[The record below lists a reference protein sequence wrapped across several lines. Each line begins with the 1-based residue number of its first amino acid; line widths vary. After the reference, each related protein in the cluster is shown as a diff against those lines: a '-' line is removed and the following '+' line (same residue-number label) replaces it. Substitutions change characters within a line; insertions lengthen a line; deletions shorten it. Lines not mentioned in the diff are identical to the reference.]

1 MIVPHAPQIRRLIE
15 YVGMPLLL
23 LFLFDGAIV
32 LMVKVLG
39 WTWLALP
46 HIPLALFGSS
56 IGLIVAF
63 RNNSSYGRW
72 WEARTLWGG
81 IVNNSRSWARQVMQ
95 SIAAQKGDD
104 PEVVRAAQCRMVT
117 LQIAWVHALRQ
128 QLRGLAPLDEL
139 HGLLPEDDLVAL
151 ADQKNVAF
159 TLSMWQAEMSRSALE
174 KDWID
179 SLQWSSMEST
189 LSDLTDLQGGSER
202 IKNTPMP
209 KQYDYFPQL
218 FVKMYCLLLP
228 LGLVQTM
235 GWYTPLGSTLVGFIF
250 LALDKIGRDLE
261 NPFDNG
267 IYDIPL
273 SSMSRT
279 IEINLRQAM
288 GERSLPAPLEPVKGV
303 LW

>member
-1 MIVPHAPQIRRLIE
+1 MIVPHAPQIRRLLE
-15 YVGMPLLL
+15 YVGMPLLV
-23 LFLFDGAIV
+23 LFLWDAAIV
-32 LMVKVLG
+32 LMYKVMHWDWLG
-39 WTWLALP
+39 LP

-81 IVNNSRSWARQVMQ
+81 IVNNSRAWARQVLTA
-95 SIAAQKGDD
+95 IAPQKEAEKDA
-104 PEVVRAAQCRMVT
+104 VRAMQVRMVH

-151 ADQKNVAF
+151 KDQKNVAF
-159 TLSMWQAEMSRSALE
+159 TLQIWQSDLARQALE
-174 KDWID
+174 NDWID
-179 SLQWSSMEST
+179 SLQWSSLDGT
-189 LSDLTDLQGGSER
+189 LNDLIDLQGGSER

-209 KQYDYFPQL
+209 KQYDFYPQL

-228 LGLVQTM
+228 LGLVQNM
-235 GWYTPLGSTLVGFIF
+235 GWLTPLGSTLVGFIF
-250 LALDKIGRDLE
+250 IALDKIGRDLE
-261 NPFDNG
+261 NPFDNTT
-267 IYDIPL
+267 YDIPL
-273 SSMSRT
+273 SAMSRT
-279 IEINLRQAM
+279 IEINLRQAL
-288 GERSLPAPLEPVKGV
+288 GERSLPAAPEPVRGV

>member
-1 MIVPHAPQIRRLIE
+1 VIVPHGPLIRRLVA
-15 YVGMPLLL
+15 YVGAPLLL
-23 LFLFDGAIV
+23 LFLFDAAVV
-32 LMVKVLG
+32 LLYKVVG
-39 WTWLALP
+39 WSWIALP

-63 RNNSSYGRW
+63 RNNSSYARW

-81 IVNNSRSWARQVMQ
+81 IVNNSRSWARQVMTG
-95 SIAAQKGDD
+95 IASEKAADAD
-104 PEVVRAAQCRMVT
+104 AVRAMQVRMVT

-128 QLRGLAPLDEL
+128 QLRGQPPLDEL
-139 HGLLPEDDLVAL
+139 HGLLTEDDLVAL
-151 ADQKNVAF
+151 AGQKNVPF
-159 TLSMWQAEMSRSALE
+159 MLSMWQSDLVRKALE
-174 KDWID
+174 NDWID
-179 SLQWSSMEST
+179 SLQWSSLDST
-189 LSDLTDLQGGSER
+189 LSDLVDLQGGSER

-209 KQYDYFPQL
+209 RQYDDYPRL
-218 FVKMYCLLLP
+218 FIQIYCLLLP
-228 LGLVQTM
+228 LGLVLNM

-250 LALDKIGRDLE
+250 LALDRIGRDLE

-273 SSMSRT
+273 TSMSRT

-288 GERSLPAPLEPVKGV
+288 GERSLPASLEPVKGV

>member
-1 MIVPHAPQIRRLIE
+1 MIVPHAPQLRRLLE
-15 YVGMPLLL
+15 YVGMPLLV
-23 LFLFDGAIV
+23 LFLWDAAIV
-32 LMVKVLG
+32 LMYKVAHWDWLG
-39 WTWLALP
+39 LP

-81 IVNNSRSWARQVMQ
+81 IVNNSRAWARQVLTA
-95 SIAAQKGDD
+95 IAPQKESEKDA
-104 PEVVRAAQCRMVT
+104 VRAMQVRMVH

-128 QLRGLAPLDEL
+128 QLRGLPPLDEL

-151 ADQKNVAF
+151 KDQKNVAF
-159 TLSMWQAEMSRSALE
+159 TLQIWQSDLARKALE
-174 KDWID
+174 NDWID
-179 SLQWSSMEST
+179 SLQWSSLDST
-189 LSDLTDLQGGSER
+189 LNDLIDLQGGSER

-209 KQYDYFPQL
+209 KQYDFYPQL

-228 LGLVQTM
+228 LGLVQNM
-235 GWYTPLGSTLVGFIF
+235 GWLTPLGSTLVGFIF
-250 LALDKIGRDLE
+250 IALDKIGRDLE
-261 NPFDNG
+261 NPFDNT

-273 SSMSRT
+273 SAMSRT
-279 IEINLRQAM
+279 IEINLRQSL
-288 GERSLPAPLEPVKGV
+288 GERSLPAAPEPVHGV

>member
-1 MIVPHAPQIRRLIE
+1 MIVPHAPQLGRMIA
-15 YVGMPLLL
+15 YVGQPLLL
-23 LFLFDGAIV
+23 LFLFDAMLV
-32 LMVKVLG
+32 LLYQVAG
-39 WTWLALP
+39 WTWIALP

-81 IVNNSRSWARQVMQ
+81 IVNNSRSWARQVMT
-95 SIAAQKGDD
+95 SIAPQKESEAE
-104 PEVVRAAQCRMVT
+104 EVLNVQRRMVY

-128 QLRGLAPLDEL
+128 QLRGLPPLDEL
-139 HGLLPEDDLVAL
+139 HGLLLESDLVEL
-151 ADQKNVAF
+151 AGQKNVAF
-159 TLSMWQAEMSRSALE
+159 TLALWQGDLARKALE
-174 KDWID
+174 RDWID
-179 SLQWSSMEST
+179 SLQWSSLDST

-218 FVKMYCLLLP
+218 FVKIYCLLLP
-228 LGLVQTM
+228 LGLISNM

-261 NPFDNG
+261 DPFENG

-288 GERSLPAPLEPVKGV
+288 GERSLPETLKPVQGV